1 MNIETIII
9 IMFGSVISMT
19 TGLTFI
25 EVRRL
30 RKLRA
35 GSPPPH

>member
-1 MNIETIII
+1 MTTEAIIL

-35 GSPPPH
+35 GTPPPR

>member
-1 MNIETIII
+1 MTTEAIII

-30 RKLRA
+30 RKLRT
-35 GSPPPH
+35 GSTPPR